1 MARYGQKFRTKT
13 DTPVCAVAVAVEPE
27 PTVKDFSSYYR
38 SGPEDSCDPKF
49 SVTSHAAAAVP
60 RHDLQRTSSATYTH
74 SVDDNSVVLRKSS
87 KDDYKPKFEI
97 GSNNSF
103 IVVRNTTSSILCS
116 PSRVKFREPHV
127 SSTNVSKTLKV
138 TFSNEPPDKDFTKL
152 FPRNSK
158 VGFKIEKLSKKIS
171 KSSDKKETT
180 PVQLLEK
187 RSSCLKIDHR
197 KAMRTD
203 STDSEARARRPPDD
217 KTVEKMEFVYDS
229 RRVLYN
235 EGIDDEAAS
244 RALLRARSSTPV
256 LLDRI
261 GSWDW
266 CSRDGVPFT
275 YGHKSRYH
283 RSCLEDTFKRYWL
296 DSHSGS
302 RSKCSLQACRN
313 YSHELVPLA
322 LCRSLS
328 LRQSR
333 RHLASTSDNESNR
346 SLLRYN

>member
-1 MARYGQKFRTKT
+1 MRTQAGT
-13 DTPVCAVAVAVEPE
+13 RERAVAALQLE
-27 PTVKDFSSYYR
+27 PTAKDFSSYYR
-38 SGPEDSCDPKF
+38 CGSEGSRDPKY
-49 SVTSHAAAAVP
+49 SVTSHATAVP
-60 RHDLQRTSSATYTH
+60 RQDLQRMSSATYTH
-74 SVDDNSVVLRKSS
+74 IVDDNSDVIRKPSN
-87 KDDYKPKFEI
+87 DDTKPKFEL

-152 FPRNSK
+152 FPKNSK
-158 VGFKIEKLSKKIS
+158 VGFKIEKLPKKIS
-171 KSSDKKETT
+171 KSSEEKETT
-180 PVQLLEK
+180 PAQLVEK
-187 RSSCLKIDHR
+187 RSSCLKTDQR
-197 KAMRTD
+197 KPKRTE
-203 STDSEARARRPPDD
+203 SVDSEARPWRTSDD
-217 KTVEKMEFVYDS
+217 KKAEKVEFVDDC

-235 EGIDDEAAS
+235 EGIDDAAAS
-244 RALLRARSSTPV
+244 RASLRARSSTPV

-266 CSRDGVPFT
+266 CNRDGVPFT

-296 DSHSGS
+296 ESHSGS

-313 YSHELVPLA
+313 CSRDLMPLA
-322 LCRSLS
+322 LCRSSS
-328 LRQSR
+328 LWQSR
-333 RHLASTSDNESNR
+333 RHLSSASDTESNR